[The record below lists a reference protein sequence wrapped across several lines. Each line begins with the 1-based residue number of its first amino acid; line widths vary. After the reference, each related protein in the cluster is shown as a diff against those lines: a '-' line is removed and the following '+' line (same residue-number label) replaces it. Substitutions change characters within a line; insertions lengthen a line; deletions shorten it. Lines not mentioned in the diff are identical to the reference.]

1 MNNINWKAK
10 LASRKLWIGVIGL
23 IVGVVLY
30 LNGDHENGWNLIALS
45 CTSYLGSETLVDI
58 ARSIL
63 NAMNVYMQAHIVE
76 PEIETKDN

>member
-30 LNGDHENGWNLIALS
+30 MNGDHENGWNLIALS

-58 ARSIL
+58 ARSVL
-63 NAMNVYMQAHIVE
+63 NAMNVYMRAHIAE
-76 PEIETKDN
+76 PGIETKDN